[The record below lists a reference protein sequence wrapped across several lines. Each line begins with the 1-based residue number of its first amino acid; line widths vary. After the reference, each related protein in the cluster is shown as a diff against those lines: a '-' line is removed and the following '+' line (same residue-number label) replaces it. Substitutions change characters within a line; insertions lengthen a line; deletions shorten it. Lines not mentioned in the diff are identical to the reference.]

1 MTGQERRLLELL
13 AGSPDGATDLS
24 LLAQG
29 FQFKVMLGVIGA
41 GFAAATSERAFAA
54 GRSVE
59 VSRVRIT
66 DAGRRVLAEKEHS

>member
-1 MTGQERRLLELL
+1 MIDKERRLLELL

-29 FQFKVMLGVIGA
+29 FQFKVILGLIGA
-41 GFAAATSERAFAA
+41 GFAAATSERMVAA

-66 DAGRRVLAEKEHS
+66 DAGRRALAEKDHS